1 MTQEQ
6 KKRAHTNQIRKYMT
20 PRVSSASTYVEG
32 KEKDA
37 TTKRKN
43 EREITQNEK
52 KIQKILSTEYV
63 HQVNIEPKHRKNR
76 AKSKPTDTT

>member
-1 MTQEQ
+1 MTKEQ
-6 KKRAHTNQIRKYMT
+6 NKKGRTHQICKYMT
-20 PRVSSASTYVEG
+20 ARVSSASTYVEG

-43 EREITQNEK
+43 EREISQKEK
-52 KIQKILSTEYV
+52 KIQKILRTEYV
-63 HQVNIEPKHRKNR
+63 HQANIEPKHRKNR